1 MVSMSHAKC
10 LRVIGQTLQ
19 DAQVPRFKLD
29 KRADS
34 YRLWIAKRLFCFNP
48 ADISRLDAEAQKRRK
63 KHAIATRP
71 PISLPQQLRALGSL
85 LDRIEVC
92 AFRVVWTGGSGILD
106 YERTNGERNHK
117 VFTAEE
123 LRQLDLHRG
132 LLRSGH
138 YFLPQL
144 ESPEPT
150 AAVTSLT

>member
-1 MVSMSHAKC
+1 MTHAKS

-19 DAQVPRFKLD
+19 DARVPRFKLE

-34 YRLWIAKRLFCFNP
+34 FRLWIAKRLFCFNP

-63 KHAIATRP
+63 KRAIATRP

-92 AFRVVWTGGSGILD
+92 AFRVVWSGGSAILD
-106 YERTNGERNHK
+106 YERVNGERNHK
-117 VFTAEE
+117 VFTVEE

-144 ESPEPT
+144 ESPERT
-150 AAVTSLT
+150 ARVPSRT